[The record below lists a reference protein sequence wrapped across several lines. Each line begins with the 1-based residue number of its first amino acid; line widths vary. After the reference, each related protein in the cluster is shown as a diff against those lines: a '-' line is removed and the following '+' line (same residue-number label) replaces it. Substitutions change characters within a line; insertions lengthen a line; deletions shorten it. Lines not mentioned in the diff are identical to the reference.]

1 MKKNIDIPDEIV
13 QDLKILA
20 VKANKDLKN
29 YIQEILISLIKSNGF
44 EKTERGQKLK
54 KKVNRQNYLRST
66 NPACVQRFPI
76 YAGGVYKLKS
86 IKLYK
91 TKIE

>member
-29 YIQEILISLIKSNGF
+29 FIQDVLISLVKPP
-44 EKTERGQKLK
+44 TVLK
-54 KKVNRQNYLRST
+54 KQKS
-66 NPACVQRFPI
+66 
-76 YAGGVYKLKS
+76 GGKS
-86 IKLYK
+86 
-91 TKIE
+91 

>member
-29 YIQEILISLIKSNGF
+29 FIQDVLISLVKNP
-44 EKTERGQKLK
+44 TVLK
-54 KKVNRQNYLRST
+54 KPNFSNNNKNIRL
-66 NPACVQRFPI
+66 
-76 YAGGVYKLKS
+76 
-86 IKLYK
+86 
-91 TKIE
+91 

>member
-29 YIQEILISLIKSNGF
+29 FIQDVLISLV
-44 EKTERGQKLK
+44 KTPTVLK
-54 KKVNRQNYLRST
+54 K
-66 NPACVQRFPI
+66 
-76 YAGGVYKLKS
+76 
-86 IKLYK
+86 
-91 TKIE
+91 TKCDGKN

>member
-29 YIQEILISLIKSNGF
+29 FIQDVLISIVKSNGF
-44 EKTERGQKLK
+44 EKTEVRGKKLK
-54 KKVNRQNYLRST
+54 KK
-66 NPACVQRFPI
+66 
-76 YAGGVYKLKS
+76 K
-86 IKLYK
+86 
-91 TKIE
+91 